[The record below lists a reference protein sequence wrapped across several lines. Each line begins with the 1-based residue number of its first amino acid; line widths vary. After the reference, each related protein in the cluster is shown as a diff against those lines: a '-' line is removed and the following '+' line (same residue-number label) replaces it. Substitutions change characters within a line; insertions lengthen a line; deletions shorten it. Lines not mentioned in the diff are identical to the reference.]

1 TEQAIAAGVFGVP
14 TMIVD
19 GELFWGYDSFAHL
32 EGFLRGEDPLQPGDL
47 ERWAH
52 LPASAGR
59 G

>member
-1 TEQAIAAGVFGVP
+1 
-14 TMIVD
+14 MIVD